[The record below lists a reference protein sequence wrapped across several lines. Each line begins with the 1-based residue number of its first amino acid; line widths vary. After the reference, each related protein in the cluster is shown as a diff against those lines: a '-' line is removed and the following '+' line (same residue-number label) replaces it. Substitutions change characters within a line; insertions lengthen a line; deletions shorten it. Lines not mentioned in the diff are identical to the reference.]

1 MNAPAVHLVRLDV
14 GGEARWAVRTQVG
27 DAPMRVG
34 IDDLLRLS
42 LDEARA
48 VVASAVPA
56 AGLGGALLPPVD
68 SQEVW
73 GTGVTYERSR
83 AGRVAESTD
92 GGIYDRVYLAR
103 RPEIFFKATAQRV
116 VGDGQPV
123 GIRADSPWNAPEPEL
138 GLVLNAAG
146 EIFGY
151 VVGDDVSSRS
161 IEGENP
167 LYLTQA
173 KVYER
178 SCALGP
184 GIVPAWAAPA
194 RPFDITLRVQRGRGR
209 LRGVDEHRKHHP
221 SVRGP
226 GRLADGRARL
236 PGRRG
241 PTHRHGHRAG
251 GVFQSPRGG
260 RRDHRYSRHRHPHQ
274 SGRPR
279 RPGSRPGAIMTVRQE
294 RHGPGDTQPEE
305 LNQQIGAA
313 VAAAHMLIG
322 SRPSDRA
329 AWLEQLAT
337 RLDAAA
343 DDLVPLA
350 AQETH
355 LGLDRLQGELK
366 RTTFQLRL
374 FAEVLR
380 DGSFLQATIDHANPA
395 WPMGPRPDLRRM
407 LRPIGPVAVYAAS
420 NFPFAFSVAG
430 GDTASALAA
439 GCPVLLKANPS
450 HPKLSAATG
459 EGVRRAGRGGSAG
472 GDLRYGDGLRDGI
485 ALVKDPRIRAASFT
499 GSLRGGR
506 ALFDLAVSRP
516 EPIPFYGELGS
527 VNPAFVAPDAAAQR
541 ADDVAAGFVGSMSL
555 GNGQFC
561 TKPGLLFVPAGSGLE
576 HRVAA
581 LAGARPAAPMLSE
594 HIRSGYSE
602 ALAQLAERPGVRVI
616 AGKPR
621 PEGDPAPT
629 VLATTVS
636 DLLADSEAM
645 TQECFGPAALVV
657 SYGSEDELLAA
668 ARVFDGQLTATIHSS
683 SQEPVTSALLEVL
696 TERVGRVV
704 WNGWPTGVSV
714 TYAQHHGGP
723 YPATTSVQTTS
734 VGTAAIDRFLRPVT

>member
-1 MNAPAVHLVRLDV
+1 
-14 GGEARWAVRTQVG
+14 
-27 DAPMRVG
+27 
-34 IDDLLRLS
+34 
-42 LDEARA
+42 
-48 VVASAVPA
+48 
-56 AGLGGALLPPVD
+56 
-68 SQEVW
+68 
-73 GTGVTYERSR
+73 
-83 AGRVAESTD
+83 
-92 GGIYDRVYLAR
+92 
-103 RPEIFFKATAQRV
+103 
-116 VGDGQPV
+116 
-123 GIRADSPWNAPEPEL
+123 
-138 GLVLNAAG
+138 
-146 EIFGY
+146 
-151 VVGDDVSSRS
+151 
-161 IEGENP
+161 
-167 LYLTQA
+167 
-173 KVYER
+173 
-178 SCALGP
+178 
-184 GIVPAWAAPA
+184 
-194 RPFDITLRVQRGRGR
+194 
-209 LRGVDEHRKHHP
+209 
-221 SVRGP
+221 
-226 GRLADGRARL
+226 
-236 PGRRG
+236 
-241 PTHRHGHRAG
+241 
-251 GVFQSPRGG
+251 
-260 RRDHRYSRHRHPHQ
+260 
-274 SGRPR
+274 
-279 RPGSRPGAIMTVRQE
+279 MTVRRQE
-294 RHGPGDTQPEE
+294 RQGPGDTPPEE
-305 LNQQIGAA
+305 LDRLIGAA
-313 VAAAHMLIG
+313 AEAARVLVG
-322 SRPSDRA
+322 SRPADRA
-329 AWLEQLAT
+329 DWLEHLAA

-343 DDLVPLA
+343 EQLVPIA
-350 AQETH
+350 ARETH
-355 LGLDRLQGELK
+355 LGVDRLQGELK

-374 FAEVLR
+374 FTEILR
-380 DGSFLQATIDHANPA
+380 DGSFLQATIDHADPA
-395 WPMGPRPDLRRM
+395 WPMGARPDLRRM

-450 HPKLSAATG
+450 HPELSAATG
-459 EGVRRAGRGGSAG
+459 AKVSDALAEAGAPEGIFAAVMGFET
-472 GDLRYGDGLRDGI
+472 GI

-527 VNPAFVAPDAAAQR
+527 VNPAFVTPDASAQR

-576 HRVAA
+576 DRVAA

-616 AGKPR
+616 AGKAR

-668 ARVFDGQLTATIHSS
+668 ARVFEGQLTATIHSS
-683 SQEPVTSALLEVL
+683 RQEPVTSALLEVL

-734 VGTAAIDRFLRPVT
+734 VGTAAIDRFLRPVTYQDAPDDVLPPALQEGNPWRLPRRVDGVLQSV

>member
-1 MNAPAVHLVRLDV
+1 
-14 GGEARWAVRTQVG
+14 
-27 DAPMRVG
+27 
-34 IDDLLRLS
+34 
-42 LDEARA
+42 
-48 VVASAVPA
+48 
-56 AGLGGALLPPVD
+56 
-68 SQEVW
+68 
-73 GTGVTYERSR
+73 
-83 AGRVAESTD
+83 
-92 GGIYDRVYLAR
+92 
-103 RPEIFFKATAQRV
+103 
-116 VGDGQPV
+116 
-123 GIRADSPWNAPEPEL
+123 
-138 GLVLNAAG
+138 
-146 EIFGY
+146 
-151 VVGDDVSSRS
+151 
-161 IEGENP
+161 
-167 LYLTQA
+167 
-173 KVYER
+173 
-178 SCALGP
+178 
-184 GIVPAWAAPA
+184 
-194 RPFDITLRVQRGRGR
+194 
-209 LRGVDEHRKHHP
+209 
-221 SVRGP
+221 
-226 GRLADGRARL
+226 
-236 PGRRG
+236 
-241 PTHRHGHRAG
+241 
-251 GVFQSPRGG
+251 
-260 RRDHRYSRHRHPHQ
+260 
-274 SGRPR
+274 
-279 RPGSRPGAIMTVRQE
+279 MTVRQQE
-294 RHGPGDTQPEE
+294 RQGPGDTPPEE
-305 LNQQIGAA
+305 LDRLIGAGA
-313 VAAAHMLIG
+313 EAARVLVG
-322 SRPSDRA
+322 SRPADRA

-407 LRPIGPVAVYAAS
+407 LRPLGPVAVYAAS

-450 HPKLSAATG
+450 HPELSAATG
-459 EGVRRAGRGGSAG
+459 AKVSDALAEAGAPEGIFAAVMGFET
-472 GDLRYGDGLRDGI
+472 GI

-527 VNPAFVAPDAAAQR
+527 VNPAFVTPDACAQR

-576 HRVAA
+576 DRVAA

-616 AGKPR
+616 AGKAR

-657 SYGSEDELLAA
+657 SYGSEAELLTA
-668 ARVFDGQLTATIHSS
+668 ARVLDGQLTATIHSS
-683 SQEPVTSALLEVL
+683 GPEPVTSALLEVL
-696 TERVGRVV
+696 TERGGRVV

-734 VGTAAIDRFLRPVT
+734 VGTAAIDRFLRPVTYQDAPDDVLPPPLKEDNPWHLPRRVDGMLQPV